1 MLNLTLHQVALKLQT
16 ITILKRETFCIPKN
30 ILIYCF
36 NHRQRNKRE
45 IAFNRKTYDPISKYS
60 LFVSFQIFKLNSSK
74 SFSQELILF
83 DIKEGVRI
91 LHVEDISLR
100 LKIYTTCKLVVKH
113 SIALFDR
120 ISDLQLNT
128 CSYFVNDV

>member
-1 MLNLTLHQVALKLQT
+1 M
-16 ITILKRETFCIPKN
+16 
-30 ILIYCF
+30 
-36 NHRQRNKRE
+36 
-45 IAFNRKTYDPISKYS
+45 YS
-60 LFVSFQIFKLNSSK
+60 LFARFQIFKLNSSK

-100 LKIYTTCKLVVKH
+100 LKIYTTGKLFVKH

-120 ISDLQLNT
+120 ISDLQLN
-128 CSYFVNDV
+128 SYFVNDV

>member
-1 MLNLTLHQVALKLQT
+1 MLNLTLHQRALKLQT

-45 IAFNRKTYDPISKYS
+45 IAFYRKTFEIHVLIIRKIP
-60 LFVSFQIFKLNSSK
+60 NSSK

-100 LKIYTTCKLVVKH
+100 LKIYTTCKLFVKH

-120 ISDLQLNT
+120 ISDLQLN
-128 CSYFVNDV
+128 SYFVNDV

>member
-1 MLNLTLHQVALKLQT
+1 M
-16 ITILKRETFCIPKN
+16 
-30 ILIYCF
+30 
-36 NHRQRNKRE
+36 
-45 IAFNRKTYDPISKYS
+45 
-60 LFVSFQIFKLNSSK
+60 
-74 SFSQELILF
+74 ILF

-120 ISDLQLNT
+120 ISDLQLN
-128 CSYFVNDV
+128 SYFVNDV